1 MSRIIRCG
9 LTQTHHDVDGNEP
22 LEKHKQS
29 AIDKHLKLIEE
40 AAAKDVKILCFQEIF
55 NGPYFC
61 SEQDTRWYDMAE
73 PVPEGPTIKL
83 MQEQAKKHKMVL
95 VVPVYEEAVTG
106 VYFNTAAVID
116 ADGTYL
122 GKYRKT
128 HIPHVNAKDGYGFFE
143 KFYFKPGV
151 NNPKWPVFETAYA
164 KIGIFICYD
173 RHFPECARML
183 GLKGAEIL
191 FNPSA
196 TVAGTSEYLWKLEQ
210 PAQAVANG
218 LFIGANN
225 RIGLEAPWNMG
236 EFYGQSYFVD
246 PKGQMVAEGTR
257 DKEGVVIGDL
267 DLDLIKEIRNKWQF
281 YRDRRPSE
289 YTIDDVE

>member
-9 LTQTHHDVDGNEP
+9 LTQTHHDVDGSEP

-61 SEQDTRWYDMAE
+61 AEQETKWYGMAE
-73 PVPEGPTIKL
+73 PVPDGPTVKL
-83 MQEQAKKHKMVL
+83 MQEQAKKHNMVL
-95 VVPVYEEAVTG
+95 LVPVYEEAITG
-106 VYFNTAAVID
+106 VYFNTTAVID

-128 HIPHVNAKDGYGFFE
+128 HIPHVGTKDGYGFFE

-225 RIGLEAPWNMG
+225 RLGFEAPWNMG

-246 PKGQMVAEGTR
+246 PKGQIVAEGTR
-257 DKEGVVIGDL
+257 DEEGVIIGDL
-267 DLDLIKEIRNKWQF
+267 DLDMIKEIRNKWQF

>member
-61 SEQDTRWYDMAE
+61 SEQDPRWYDMAE

-128 HIPHVNAKDGYGFFE
+128 HIPHVNTKDGYGFFE

-257 DKEGVVIGDL
+257 DEEGVVIGDL

>member
-1 MSRIIRCG
+1 MSKIVRCA
-9 LTQTHHDVDGNEP
+9 LSQTHHDVDGNEP
-22 LEKHKQS
+22 VEKHYQS

-40 AAAKDVKILCFQEIF
+40 AAEKGVKILCFQEIF
-55 NGPYFC
+55 TGPYFC
-61 SEQDTRWYDMAE
+61 SEQNPKWYALAE
-73 PVPEGPTIKL
+73 KVPGGPTITL
-83 MQEQAKKHKMVL
+83 MQEQAKKYKMVL
-95 VVPVYEEAVTG
+95 VVPIYEEAITG

-128 HIPHVNAKDGYGFFE
+128 HIPQVAVKDGYGFWE
-143 KFYFKPGV
+143 KFYFKPGI
-151 NNPKWPVFETAYA
+151 NEPDWPVFETAYA

-183 GLKGAEIL
+183 GLRGAEIL

-225 RIGLEAPWNMG
+225 RIGFESPWNMG

-246 PKGQMVAEGTR
+246 PYGKFTAEGAR
-257 DKEGVVIGDL
+257 DEEGLVIGDL
-267 DLDLIKEIRNKWQF
+267 DLDLIKEVRDKWQF
-281 YRDRRPSE
+281 YRDRRPSQ
-289 YTIDDVE
+289 YTVDDVE